1 MKSIECI
8 KTELGEPDESGR
20 RKPIPLP
27 ESKFAINADLVIEAI
42 GQRVENSFIESN
54 PRIEFKGGLVKV
66 EKFMTSLKGVF
77 AAGDVVNGGST
88 VVQ

>member
-1 MKSIECI
+1 MIQTMPIKILGDEWVKSIECI

-27 ESKFAINADLVIEAI
+27 ESKFAIDADVVIEAI

-54 PRIEFKGGLVKV
+54 PLVI
-66 EKFMTSLKGVF
+66 G
-77 AAGDVVNGGST
+77 
-88 VVQ
+88 